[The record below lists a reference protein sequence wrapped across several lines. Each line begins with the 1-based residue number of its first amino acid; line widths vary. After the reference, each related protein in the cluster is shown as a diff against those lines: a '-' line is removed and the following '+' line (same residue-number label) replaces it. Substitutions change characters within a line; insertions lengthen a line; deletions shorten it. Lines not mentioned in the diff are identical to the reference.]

1 MMKTDLV
8 YRFDELNVCERGAL
22 TSHRFFSYGDY
33 YDPERIQFGTLRL
46 LNSNYYTGPGRFGQQ
61 HHCDLEVILIPLTGA
76 IEYTDSK
83 ANRCIVKKES
93 LITISTGSGIQYAIN
108 SAAPREEVNYLKIWL
123 LPRKRDLT
131 PRHHLHSVDMDML
144 NNHFHYVV
152 VPDSATTHAAQINQ
166 DAWVAVSQ
174 IDTKKKVTYHKKN
187 PDNGLFLRVCFGEI
201 KVRGHKLS
209 EGDCIAFDDKNDLVV
224 EGLKKNRFLLLEI
237 PMNVTLYD
245 SEESIT
251 IPPKM

>member
-1 MMKTDLV
+1 MKTDIV
-8 YRFDELNVCERGAL
+8 YRFDELNVCEIGAL
-22 TSHRFFSYGDY
+22 TSHRLFSHGDY

-46 LNSNYYTGPGRFGQQ
+46 LNSNYYTGPGRFGQ
-61 HHCDLEVILIPLTGA
+61 HHHSDLEVILIPLTGA

-83 ANRCIVKKES
+83 ANCCIVKKES
-93 LITISTGSGIQYAIN
+93 LITISAGSGIQYAIN
-108 SAAPREEVNYLKIWL
+108 SASPREEVNYLKIWL
-123 LPRKRDLT
+123 LPRKRNLT
-131 PRHHLHSVDMDML
+131 PRHHVHSIDMDML

-152 VPDSATTHAAQINQ
+152 APDSMVTTIAPISQ

-174 IDTKKKVTYHKKN
+174 IDPKKKVAYHKKN

-209 EGDCIAFDDKNDLVV
+209 EGDCIAFDDKQDLVV
-224 EGLKKNRFLLLEI
+224 EGVKNNRFLLLEV

>member
-1 MMKTDLV
+1 MKTEIV

-22 TSHRFFSYGDY
+22 TSHRLFSHGDY
-33 YDPERIQFGTLRL
+33 YDPELIQFGTLRL
-46 LNSNYYTGPGRFGQQ
+46 LNSNYYTGPGRFGQ
-61 HHCDLEVILIPLTGA
+61 HHHSDLEVILIPLTGA

-83 ANRCIVKKES
+83 ANCCIIKQES
-93 LITISTGSGIQYAIN
+93 LITISAGSGIQYAIN
-108 SAAPREEVNYLKIWL
+108 SASPREEVNYLKIWL
-123 LPRKRDLT
+123 LPRKRNLT
-131 PRHHLHSVDMDML
+131 PRHHLQSVDMDML
-144 NNHFHYVV
+144 NNHFHYIVA
-152 VPDSATTHAAQINQ
+152 PDSTVNHVAPINQ
-166 DAWVAVSQ
+166 DAWIAISQ
-174 IDTKKKVTYHKKN
+174 IDSKKKVTYHKNN
-187 PDNGLFLRVCFGEI
+187 PNNGLFLRVCFGEI

-224 EGLKKNRFLLLEI
+224 EGVKKNRFLLLEV

>member
-1 MMKTDLV
+1 MKTDTV
-8 YRFDELNVCERGAL
+8 YRFDELNVGERGVL
-22 TSHRFFSYGDY
+22 TSHRLFSHGDY
-33 YDPERIQFGTLRL
+33 YDPERIQFGILRL

-61 HHCDLEVILIPLTGA
+61 YHSDLEVILIPLTGA

-83 ANRCIVKKES
+83 ANCCIVEKES
-93 LITISTGSGIQYAIN
+93 FIIISAGSGIHYAIN
-108 SAAPREEVNYLKIWL
+108 SASPREEVNYLKIWL
-123 LPRKRDLT
+123 LPRKRGTT
-131 PRHHLHSVDMDML
+131 PKHYLQSVDMDMVD
-144 NNHFHYVV
+144 NNFHYVI
-152 VPDSATTHAAQINQ
+152 VPDSVSSNAAPISQ
-166 DAWVAVSQ
+166 DVWMAVTQ
-174 IDTKKKVTYHKKN
+174 IDPKTKMTYHRKN
-187 PDNGLFLRVCFGEI
+187 SDNGLFLRVCFGEI

-209 EGDCIAFDDKNDLVV
+209 EGDCIAFDDKNDLVI